1 MMSTFFFILSF
12 VSLIY
17 FVILW
22 RKKKLAKMSGN
33 NEDYLKISKKKRIV
47 GVVCV
52 ASFIAFVGL
61 APAPASK
68 THSGQNSNL
77 QQKMEEK
84 TPEKT
89 LQQKAM
95 EDKSVSQDY
104 HNALIR
110 GIRYANR
117 LHMSKQAV
125 YDQLVSQYGDKFSPE
140 AAQWAVS
147 QMSDINWKQQA
158 LEKAK
163 TYQKRMNMSTDAIYD
178 QLTSEYGE
186 KFTKEEA
193 EYAIQNLGK

>member
-61 APAPASK
+61 APASASK

-95 EDKSVSQDY
+95 EDESVSQDY